1 VPATYLQT
9 QKVFDF
15 ADRANAAA
23 SQLLSEVVGSLAAA
37 FSSYTNDSD
46 RGNRITKIQQD
57 ALGFAKSL
65 SQAVE
70 NAYQWMATRGL
81 AISKVTIIGIEYDEH
96 TKELLKTIQR
106 ADALAGTRGNANL
119 QASVAAGMQSAGE
132 EGGAGA
138 ILGMGIAA
146 GSVNLS
152 TLMQQAPTAEPSGA
166 DAKGG
171 QDLVATLEGLKRA
184 LDGGLIDQADFDA
197 AKAKAL
203 GLS

>member
-1 VPATYLQT
+1 VHR
-9 QKVFDF
+9 V
-15 ADRANAAA
+15 
-23 SQLLSEVVGSLAAA
+23 A
-37 FSSYTNDSD
+37 FEPVE
-46 RGNRITKIQQD
+46 
-57 ALGFAKSL
+57 
-65 SQAVE
+65 AVE
-70 NAYQWMATRGL
+70 TAYQCSATRGL

-96 TKELLKTIQR
+96 TKKLLKTVQR

-132 EGGAGA
+132 EGGAGGV
-138 ILGMGIAA
+138 LGVGMAA
-146 GSVNLS
+146 GSVGLS

-166 DAKGG
+166 DAKDG

-184 LDGGLIDQADFDA
+184 RDAGLIDQADFDA